1 MTRFALPLF
10 AALFGCA
17 LVPSALAQTL
27 QDRFPGADEMKP
39 GPPPV
44 SDQAPAK
51 PAKPAR
57 PAKAAAKP
65 AAAAGD
71 QDKPVRAAATAPTG
85 QTVACSGSFESR
97 GTSVCAR
104 GTSKAIPNTCYAEW
118 QI

>member
-39 GPPPV
+39 GPPPD

-65 AAAAGD
+65 AAAAGE
-71 QDKPVRAAATAPTG
+71 QDKP
-85 QTVACSGSFESR
+85 
-97 GTSVCAR
+97 AR
-104 GTSKAIPNTCYAEW
+104 GGHRADGPDRRVQRQLREGFEPRKAGNGVRGQERCVG
-118 QI
+118 

>member
-71 QDKPVRAAATAPTG
+71 QDKPVRAAATARDGPDRRVQRQLRKGFEPRETG
-85 QTVACSGSFESR
+85 NGVR
-97 GTSVCAR
+97 GQERCV
-104 GTSKAIPNTCYAEW
+104 G
-118 QI
+118 